1 MKCRVLRSK
10 RLRSS
15 ILSNTPENIGKFSLI
30 ELEID
35 LNADRKRLWLGELS
49 SMKDKT
55 INVSV
60 PLNFDFISKEQV

>member
-1 MKCRVLRSK
+1 MLHND
-10 RLRSS
+10 
-15 ILSNTPENIGKFSLI
+15 ILKIYFVI